1 MLRVALELGYGS
13 HSAFSAM
20 FRRVM
25 GVAPATIFV
34 PGLIGGAERIA
45 QRLQRGARHVII
57 DTHAP
62 VAFSLRK
69 NAADIGHRPAVAA
82 RAEGML
88 MIVLNHKRL
97 PKQRAEP
104 AGCGGEQAVATP
116 CRRRVSPW

>member
-1 MLRVALELGYGS
+1 MERVGAPGEANGSAGAPAQGHSVLRVALELGYGS

-69 NAADIGHRPAVAA
+69 T
-82 RAEGML
+82 
-88 MIVLNHKRL
+88 
-97 PKQRAEP
+97 QRI
-104 AGCGGEQAVATP
+104 
-116 CRRRVSPW
+116 